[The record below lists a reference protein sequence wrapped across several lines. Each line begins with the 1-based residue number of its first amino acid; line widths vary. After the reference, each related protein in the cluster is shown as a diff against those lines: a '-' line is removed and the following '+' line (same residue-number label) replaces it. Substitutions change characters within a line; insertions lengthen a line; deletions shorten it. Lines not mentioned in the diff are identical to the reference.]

1 MTGTSSSSKL
11 WLENSEDKESSES
24 VGLFFFLLTQMT
36 QSCKPRLLDP
46 RPVCSIRTAMSVY
59 THVYSIVT
67 YISWTLESKAHCGRK
82 ERQKKIIKRE
92 TDKLS
97 TCFAFNQDDLKVFL
111 GCWHG
116 QLCRGSFHKCTSYWS
131 FVVKTVPQYFP
142 FLFLNWFFFVVFFC
156 RIACSVWWQFL
167 EVITTEGMKD
177 GWRQRDYGVLMLT
190 DWS

>member
-1 MTGTSSSSKL
+1 M
-11 WLENSEDKESSES
+11 
-24 VGLFFFLLTQMT
+24 FI
-36 QSCKPRLLDP
+36 RLLP
-46 RPVCSIRTAMSVY
+46 IYHEHWSLK
-59 THVYSIVT
+59 HIVEGK
-67 YISWTLESKAHCGRK
+67 SDR
-82 ERQKKIIKRE
+82 KKIIKRE

-142 FLFLNWFFFVVFFC
+142 FLFLNRFFFVVFFC

-177 GWRQRDYGVLMLT
+177 GWRQMDYGVLMLT
-190 DWS
+190 DWSWNTATSAEIDGWNWPINTFLYSAQVADVNTVKGLGFFSGK